1 MSRYAWGIDA
11 ILLVGTVLFAL
22 AAVWIPVIG
31 AKLAATS
38 AILGLTGVIVMFI
51 ALVLTDKEKS

>member
-1 MSRYAWGIDA
+1 MSRSVWNIAA
-11 ILLVGTVLFAL
+11 ILMVGTVLFAL

-51 ALVLTDKEKS
+51 ALVLTDKEKL

>member
-1 MSRYAWGIDA
+1 MSRSVWNIAT
-11 ILLVGTVLFAL
+11 ILMVGTVLFAL

-51 ALVLTDKEKS
+51 ALVLTDKEKL